1 VPVEALAHSISTGP
15 KTCYNKRTQAKK
27 MSTPNWQHN
36 SGKSQKRKLKPQKL
50 RQAKK
55 RLKNWKSKYI

>member
-1 VPVEALAHSISTGP
+1 VPVVALAHSISTGP
-15 KTCYNKRTQAKK
+15 RTCYNKRRQAKE
-27 MSTPNWQHN
+27 MTPNWQHN

-55 RLKNWKSKYI
+55 RLKNWKQKYI

>member
-1 VPVEALAHSISTGP
+1 M
-15 KTCYNKRTQAKK
+15 N
-27 MSTPNWQHN
+27 TPNWKHN
-36 SGKSQKRKLKPQKL
+36 SGKQQKRKLKPQKL